1 MNQTEIIESLNQ
13 LIETSRDGDK
23 GFAACAEETE
33 NVSLKSFFTIS
44 AIRCHDSVRAL
55 NEQVAIRG
63 GTPEETGSAAGVA
76 HRVWMDLRTAVS
88 TNNDLT
94 VLEECERAEDVARGN
109 YSDALKQDLPADL
122 RELVQR
128 QLDGVKANLDR
139 VRMMRDE
146 LLRSA
151 TRPTT

>member
-1 MNQTEIIESLNQ
+1 MEQKEIIDTLNQ

-23 GFAACAEETE
+23 GFSACAEESE
-33 NVSLKSFFTIS
+33 SVSLKSFFTIS
-44 AIRCHDSVRAL
+44 AIRCRDSVRAL
-55 NEQVAIRG
+55 NDQVAIRG
-63 GTPEETGSAAGVA
+63 GTPEATGSAAGVA
-76 HRVWMDLRTAVS
+76 HRVWLDLRTAMS
-88 TNNDLT
+88 SHNDLT
-94 VLEECERAEDVARGN
+94 VLEECERAEDVARGI
-109 YSDALKQDLPADL
+109 YGDALKQDLPADL

-128 QLDGVKANLDR
+128 QFDGVKANHDR